1 MLWGSTNTSLVHY
14 CLQVEALTVLI
25 KRGVNVGMEDYDG
38 LKPFDL
44 AKDNKHQECM
54 KLLFKA
60 INTNLLVSERVC
72 TFISP
77 AENNYY
83 FPLQISL
90 TPHHSLSRASQCKRF
105 DDDDIHDTAE
115 R

>member
-1 MLWGSTNTSLVHY
+1 MLAW
-14 CLQVEALTVLI
+14 
-25 KRGVNVGMEDYDG
+25 EDYDG

-90 TPHHSLSRASQCKRF
+90 TPHHSLSRALNAAMMTMTM
-105 DDDDIHDTAE
+105 IE

>member
-1 MLWGSTNTSLVHY
+1 M
-14 CLQVEALTVLI
+14 
-25 KRGVNVGMEDYDG
+25 RGVNVGMEDYDG

-90 TPHHSLSRASQCKRF
+90 TPHHDLPTVTVSITKISY
-105 DDDDIHDTAE
+105 HNTHG
-115 R
+115 